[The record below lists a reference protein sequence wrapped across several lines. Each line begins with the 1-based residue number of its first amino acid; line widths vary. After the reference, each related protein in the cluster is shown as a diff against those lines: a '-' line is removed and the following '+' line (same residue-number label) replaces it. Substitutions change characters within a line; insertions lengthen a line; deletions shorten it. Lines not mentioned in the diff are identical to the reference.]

1 MGELYL
7 LIYVVYKLEGAFLGC
22 ATMLEAKAYPLGL
35 IANAQEKASKCVGLV
50 SDVSEWI
57 IIFKEVLTKVIFT

>member
-35 IANAQEKASKCVGLV
+35 ISNAQKASKFVGFLL
-50 SDVSEWI
+50 DVADCI
-57 IIFKEVLTKVIFT
+57 NV